1 MKKIFRIYQKIFRI
15 YHIFPGNEKN
25 FPENNINSSFQKCPL
40 PGKKR
45 QSLRHFLRKR
55 RALCSRKKGTWQN
68 LGGGLPSPPVPTL
81 LRLLNKE
88 KKIEKAGY
96 FRSNYPEFVAS
107 TSQIVL
113 ASLNNSS
120 NNQINNIFVKPSKFP
135 ITYIVFSNH
144 KPVLSVKIHK
154 MFDLIQR
161 DSSFIE
167 SSRFRITHSAVN
179 HWLIRIALLLSRV
192 RDSYQPMTAECNSNS
207 RALNGISRGMSC
219 HAA

>member
-1 MKKIFRIYQKIFRI
+1 MPFAGQKKAILKTFFTQ
-15 YHIFPGNEKN
+15 E
-25 FPENNINSSFQKCPL
+25 
-40 PGKKR
+40 
-45 QSLRHFLRKR
+45 
-55 RALCSRKKGTWQN
+55 KGTLLPEKGHLAK

-144 KPVLSVKIHK
+144 KPFLSVKIHK
-154 MFDLIQR
+154 MFDIIQR